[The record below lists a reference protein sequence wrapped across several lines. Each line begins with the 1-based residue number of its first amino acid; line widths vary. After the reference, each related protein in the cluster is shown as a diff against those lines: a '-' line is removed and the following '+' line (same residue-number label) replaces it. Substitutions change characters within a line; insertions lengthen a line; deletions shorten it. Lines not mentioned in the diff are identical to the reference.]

1 MEAVQ
6 VVVCNASTE
15 VVVRAAPINARRAAL
30 VAGRKGVEAKIFKAS
45 LMAMSLRA
53 AMCGTLLPSEN
64 RKQRMHFLASL
75 ERALFWPARTFL
87 KRTAA

>member
-6 VVVCNASTE
+6 VVVCNASIE
-15 VVVRAAPINARRAAL
+15 VVVRAAPINARRAASIAG
-30 VAGRKGVEAKIFKAS
+30 AGRKGVEAKIFKAF

-64 RKQRMHFLASL
+64 RKQRMHFAGI
-75 ERALFWPARTFL
+75 A
-87 KRTAA
+87 